1 MSDLKPVTVKKGK
14 LLLTLAANREKHITI
29 YYEAQ
34 RGYEEKAKQLLS
46 DRLDEFNMSISSRSP
61 MFSADLSFSLPKPV
75 SHMDSYN
82 KAIGMLE
89 WSVND
94 TVELDAGQFDNFV
107 NDNWSWQFGFLSGAS
122 DIAMS
127 GSLAVTEFGAKYSS

>member
-1 MSDLKPVTVKKGK
+1 MADLKPVTVNKEK
-14 LLLTLAANREKHITI
+14 LLQILGTNREKHIAI
-29 YYEAQ
+29 YQEAQ
-34 RGYEEKAKQLLS
+34 KGYRDEAKKLLS
-46 DRLDEFNMSISSRSP
+46 NRLDDFNVIKLDP
-61 MFSADLSFSLPKPV
+61 DLSFSLPKPV

-89 WSVND
+89 WSIDKNI
-94 TVELDAGQFDNFV
+94 ELDASQFDNFV

-127 GSLAVTEFGAKYSS
+127 GSLAATEFGAKYPV